1 HRFGLHGRAVIP
13 LIAAGGCSV
22 PAIIATRSL
31 GNTRERTIAAVLA
44 TLVPCSA
51 RTAVIIGAVAG
62 VGRESVCRPAGGGWL
77 GGAVAPALRLSRLA
91 GLYPLAPRG

>member
-1 HRFGLHGRAVIP
+1 MARGRGGIWIGGLTPGFDRVRLGTTRGPGVRRIGPDGALAEP
-13 LIAAGGCSV
+13 LAD
-22 PAIIATRSL
+22 L
-31 GNTRERTIAAVLA
+31 GWEGELGE
-44 TLVPCSA
+44 LF
-51 RTAVIIGAVAG
+51 GAVAG